1 MLEQSEQKENIGNSV
16 LRVDIGKIIPNPK
29 QPRKVFTEEKIAEL
43 AESIGQF
50 GILQPLLVVLNE
62 QAEYIL
68 VAGERRLRAAKL
80 LGLEKVP
87 VILSSYTNKEMAE
100 VAMIENLQREDLH
113 FLEEAVGYESL
124 IAEFQMTQEAMA
136 KRVGKKQSTIAN
148 KLRLLKLSPE
158 TRAFLFQEEL
168 TERHARALLKVPT
181 EQQLSVAT
189 AVVEKKLNV
198 NQTEQYI
205 ERYLRGEDVS
215 KIQRL
220 PQRVRYV
227 KDARI
232 FVNSFQKVVDEIKTM
247 GIAVKL
253 KQEVVEEDVVI
264 TIRFPN
270 KKKEKS
276 S

>member
-1 MLEQSEQKENIGNSV
+1 MLEQVEQKDSIGNSV
-16 LRVDIGKIIPNPK
+16 LRVDIGRIIPNPK
-29 QPRKVFTEEKIAEL
+29 QPRKVFTEDKIAEL
-43 AESIGQF
+43 AESIKQF
-50 GILQPLLVVLNE
+50 GILQPLLVALNE

-68 VAGERRLRAAKL
+68 VAGERRLRAAKVV
-80 LGLEKVP
+80 GLEKVP
-87 VILSSYTNKEMAE
+87 VILSSYTDKEIAE

-124 IAEFQMTQEAMA
+124 IAEFKMTQESMA

-158 TRAFLFQEEL
+158 AREFLFGTEL
-168 TERHARALLKVPT
+168 TERHARALLKVPAA
-181 EQQLSVAT
+181 EQLIVAT
-189 AVVEKKLNV
+189 AIMEKKLNV

-205 ERYLRGEDVS
+205 DRYLKGEDVS
-215 KIQRL
+215 KVQRL

-253 KQEVVEEDVVI
+253 QQEVVEEDVVI

-270 KKKEKS
+270 RKKQ
-276 S
+276 

>member
-29 QPRKVFTEEKIAEL
+29 QPRKVFTEDKIAEL
-43 AESIGQF
+43 ADSIGQF

>member
-1 MLEQSEQKENIGNSV
+1 MLERLEPKENIGNSV
-16 LRVDIGKIIPNPK
+16 LRVDIGRIITNPK
-29 QPRKVFTEEKIAEL
+29 QPRKVFTEDKIAEL
-43 AESIGQF
+43 ADSIRQF
-50 GILQPLLVVLNE
+50 GILQPLLVALNE
-62 QAEYIL
+62 NAEYIL
-68 VAGERRLRAAKL
+68 VAGERRLRAAKMV
-80 LGLEKVP
+80 GLEKVP
-87 VILSSYTNKEMAE
+87 VILSSYTDKEMAE

-113 FLEEAVGYESL
+113 YMEEAVGYESL
-124 IAEFQMTQEAMA
+124 IAEFHMTQEAMA

-158 TRAFLFQEEL
+158 TRAFLLAVEL
-168 TERHARALLKVPT
+168 TERHARALLKVPAG
-181 EQQLSVAT
+181 EQLAVAQ
-189 AVVEKKLNV
+189 AIVEKKLNV

-205 ERYLRGEDVS
+205 DRYLKGEDVS

-270 KKKEKS
+270 KKKEKN
-276 S
+276 